1 MSQIELPL
9 IFPARNTDPDTSHEA
24 ANSIDFRNKHF
35 KVILY
40 VLTNPMG
47 KDGIAKLSGLSGEQV
62 CRRLTEMER
71 LKLVRPTGKKVK
83 SDAGC
88 NEREWEKI
96 K

>member
-1 MSQIELPL
+1 MTQIELPF
-9 IFPARNTDPDTSHEA
+9 IHPARNTDPGTSHEA
-24 ANSIDFRNKHF
+24 ANSIDFRANNF

-40 VLTNPMG
+40 VLRTPMG
-47 KDGIAKLSGLSGEQV
+47 KDGIARLSGLSGEQV

-71 LKLVRPTGKKVK
+71 LKLVRPTGKKVL
-83 SDAGC
+83 SDTGR